1 MRLVGY
7 TSILLIANI
16 VVFILQL
23 MLGNS
28 FTSKFILIGELAAS
42 QPWMYITYM
51 FFHADLTHL
60 LFNMFGLYMFGSLVE
75 RKIGSNKFLALY
87 FGAGII
93 AAIIGSF
100 IYTSALGASAA
111 VVAVVGAAILFFP
124 HAQILFWGIIPM
136 KMWQFGVLFV
146 FIEVFTG
153 AFVSNNV
160 GNIAHLIGFSIGLG
174 YAYYFINIVEK
185 QLTKKI
191 QKVSKGK
198 TVEVLDGTQYQEYI
212 KKNK

>member
-1 MRLVGY
+1 MRLIGY

-28 FTSKFILIGELAAS
+28 FTNKFILIGELAAS
-42 QPWMYITYM
+42 QPWMYVTYM
-51 FFHADLTHL
+51 FFHADLLHL

-87 FGAGII
+87 FGAGIV

-100 IYTSALGASAA
+100 IYPSALGASAA

-124 HAQILFWGIIPM
+124 NAQILFWGIIPM

-146 FIEVFTG
+146 FIEIYTG
-153 AFVSNNV
+153 AFIQNNV

-174 YAYYFINIVEK
+174 YAYYFVKFVEK
-185 QLTKKI
+185 GLLKKV
-191 QKVSKGK
+191 QKVAKGQ
-198 TVEVLDGTQYQEYI
+198 TVEVLDGTQYQEYV